1 VSAPSVET
9 LAQALYETDSGHD
22 GYPPLHETTPWADIV
37 WRDTFYERAREILR
51 LLSRGGVSPSGKG
64 RGE

>member
-22 GYPPLHETTPWADIV
+22 GYPPLH
-37 WRDTFYERAREILR
+37 DTFYERAREILR